1 MASFTNRTPARNYSL
16 IIGIVLF
23 LFLIPVLI
31 RDPYIWGILVLANIY
46 AALGASFDLL
56 MGYTGL
62 GVIGF
67 GLFVGVGGYASAF
80 FNLSFGTPPWVTM
93 PLGGLIGAF
102 FGLMLG
108 ISCLRLRGLYLAFAS
123 FASAAIC
130 EKIILVFHDITNG
143 FEGLSG
149 IVPFSLSRMV
159 NYYGSLTMMLAT
171 AGFLLLLV
179 KSRTGLIIQSIR
191 NDQEAAEAVGINT
204 TRYKLVVFLISSFL
218 GGFWGAFMTH
228 YMTHVGPEVF
238 GIRVGILIIMIT
250 IVGGMRT
257 VIGSIGGAYL
267 LIIMNEL
274 LREIGEFRLLIYSLI
289 TIIIFLL
296 MPEGI
301 VPGATQFV
309 SAVLKRGN
317 LLFNRMN
324 KDD

>member
-1 MASFTNRTPARNYSL
+1 MRYIKKEPLTQSHAFTFGF
-16 IIGIVLF
+16 ILF
-23 LFLIPVLI
+23 SFLIPVLI
-31 RDPYIWGILVLANIY
+31 RDPYIWGILVIANIY

-56 MGYTGL
+56 LGYTGL
-62 GVIGF
+62 GVIGY
-67 GLFVGVGGYASAF
+67 GLFVGVGGYTAASFSLAF
-80 FNLSFGTPPWVTM
+80 GMSPWLTM

-102 FGLMLG
+102 FGLLLG

-149 IVPFSLSRMV
+149 VVPFSLSRIV
-159 NYYGSLTMMLAT
+159 NYYASLIMMLVT
-171 AGFLLLLV
+171 AGFLFVFV
-179 KSRTGLIIQSIR
+179 KSKMGLIIQSIR

-204 TRYKLVVFLISSFL
+204 TRYKLTVFLVSSFL

-257 VIGSIGGAYL
+257 IIGSVGGAYL

-301 VPGATQFV
+301 IPGVTKFI
-309 SAVLKRGN
+309 STIFKKRNPFPQGT
-317 LLFNRMN
+317 R
-324 KDD
+324 

>member
-1 MASFTNRTPARNYSL
+1 MRYIKKESLTQSHAFSFGF
-16 IIGIVLF
+16 ILF

-31 RDPYIWGILVLANIY
+31 RDPYIWGILVIANIY

-62 GVIGF
+62 GVIGY
-67 GLFVGVGGYASAF
+67 GLFVGVGGYTAASLSLAF
-80 FNLSFGTPPWVTM
+80 GMSPLLTM

-102 FGLMLG
+102 FGLLLG

-130 EKIILVFHDITNG
+130 EKVILVFHDITNG

-149 IVPFSLSRMV
+149 VVPFSLSRIV
-159 NYYGSLTMMLAT
+159 NYYASLIMMVAT
-171 AGFLLLLV
+171 AAFLFVLV
-179 KSRTGLIIQSIR
+179 KSKIGLIIQSIR

-204 TRYKLVVFLISSFL
+204 TRYKLTVFLVSSFL

-228 YMTHVGPEVF
+228 YMTQVGPEVF

-250 IVGGMRT
+250 IVGGIRT
-257 VIGSIGGAYL
+257 IIGSIGGAYL

-289 TIIIFLL
+289 TIIIFLV

-301 VPGATQFV
+301 VPGVTKFISTILKKRNPLPQAT
-309 SAVLKRGN
+309 R
-317 LLFNRMN
+317 
-324 KDD
+324 

>member
-1 MASFTNRTPARNYSL
+1 MEYIKKKSLTQSQTFTFGFIL
-16 IIGIVLF
+16 L

-31 RDPYIWGILVLANIY
+31 KDPYIWGILVIANIY
-46 AALGASFDLL
+46 AGLGASFDLL
-56 MGYTGL
+56 LGYTGL
-62 GVIGF
+62 GVIGY
-67 GLFVGVGGYASAF
+67 GLFVGVGGYTAAF
-80 FNLSFGTPPWVTM
+80 FNLAFGMPPWLTM
-93 PLGGLIGAF
+93 PLGGVIGAF
-102 FGLMLG
+102 FGLLLG

-149 IVPFSLSRMV
+149 VVPFSLSRIA
-159 NYYGSLTMMLAT
+159 NYYASLIMMLVT
-171 AGFLLLLV
+171 AGFLFFFV
-179 KSRTGLIIQSIR
+179 KSKMGLIIQSIR

-204 TRYKLVVFLISSFL
+204 TRYKLTVFLVSSFF

-228 YMTHVGPEVF
+228 YMTHVGPELF

-257 VIGSIGGAYL
+257 IVGSIGGAYL

-274 LREIGEFRLLIYSLI
+274 LREIGEFRLLIYSSM

-301 VPGATQFV
+301 VPGMTKFV
-309 SAVLKRGN
+309 STIFKKRS
-317 LLFNRMN
+317 LFFRATR
-324 KDD
+324 

>member
-1 MASFTNRTPARNYSL
+1 MFFFKRGSPTQNYALIFSFVIFSL
-16 IIGIVLF
+16 FVPI
-23 LFLIPVLI
+23 LI

-62 GVIGF
+62 GVIGY

-80 FNLSFGTPPWVTM
+80 LNLSFGMSPWVTM
-93 PLGGLIGAF
+93 PLGGLTGAF
-102 FGLMLG
+102 FGLLLG

-130 EKIILVFHDITNG
+130 EKTILVFHDITNG

-149 IVPFSLSRMV
+149 IVPFSLSRIA
-159 NYYGSLTMMLAT
+159 NYYASLIMMLAT
-171 AGFLLLLV
+171 AGFLLILV
-179 KSRTGLIIQSIR
+179 KSKIGLIAQSIR

-204 TRYKLVVFLISSFL
+204 TRYKLIVFLISSFL

-257 VIGSIGGAYL
+257 IIGSIGGAYL

-309 SAVLKRGN
+309 STVFKKGN
-317 LLFNRMN
+317 LLFNRTN
-324 KDD
+324 KGD

>member
-1 MASFTNRTPARNYSL
+1 MRYIKKESLTQGHAFTL
-16 IIGIVLF
+16 GFILF

-31 RDPYIWGILVLANIY
+31 RDPYIWGILVIANIY

-62 GVIGF
+62 GVIGY
-67 GLFVGVGGYASAF
+67 GLFVGVGGYTAASLNLAF
-80 FNLSFGTPPWVTM
+80 GMSPWLTM
-93 PLGGLIGAF
+93 PLGGLVGAF
-102 FGLMLG
+102 FGLLLG

-130 EKIILVFHDITNG
+130 EKVILVFHDITNG

-149 IVPFSLSRMV
+149 IVPFSLSRIV
-159 NYYGSLTMMLAT
+159 NYYASLTMMIAT
-171 AGFLLLLV
+171 AALLFLLV
-179 KSRTGLIIQSIR
+179 KGKIGLIIQSIR

-204 TRYKLVVFLISSFL
+204 TRYKLTVFLVSSFL

-250 IVGGMRT
+250 VVGGMRT
-257 VIGSIGGAYL
+257 IIGSVGGAYL

-289 TIIIFLL
+289 TIIIFLV

-301 VPGATQFV
+301 VPGVTKFFSTLFKKWNPFPQAT
-309 SAVLKRGN
+309 R
-317 LLFNRMN
+317 
-324 KDD
+324 